1 MAFNITDL
9 QEEIVS
15 AVETLNTLKQS
26 KKVRENQLAAI
37 NLRLAKGQKKLRALR
52 DIKTMYTTYTQE
64 GEI

>member
-15 AVETLNTLKQS
+15 VVETLNTLKQS

-37 NLRLAKGQKKLRALR
+37 NLRLVKGQKKLRALR